1 MAVGEY
7 GTIPRHKPNAIG
19 SESLG
24 TNANVNQRQAWL
36 FSASVSPAA
45 RCSLSK
51 HGVRQSK
58 CHLRVMPSAIDRLG
72 ARPARRESAV
82 AAPDQI
88 SPRIPLKPLG
98 FAVYARPEFQL
109 SGLLRNRA
117 GLANFA

>member
-36 FSASVSPAA
+36 FSAGVSPAA

-88 SPRIPLKPLG
+88 SPQVPLKPLS
-98 FAVYARPEFQL
+98 FAVYARL
-109 SGLLRNRA
+109 DCRRSGLLHKRA
-117 GLANFA
+117 GLAIFA